1 MSERFSP
8 TSNSQLNPI
17 LSAASSAL
25 VDLVPIRENVMSQ
38 EKATEPKETK
48 SEANSANQVQKAKFD
63 FRSLNTLAVVSL
75 ASALTGIGALMAIIT
90 GHIAQAQIRRS
101 GENGKVLAVVGTVL
115 GYVSII
121 SWIIFSILSVIF
133 LALVSEGMTGLQPGM
148 FELHEFRKGFRDQ

>member
-1 MSERFSP
+1 MAQEKAVKP
-8 TSNSQLNPI
+8 ATTE
-17 LSAASSAL
+17 SAL
-25 VDLVPIRENVMSQ
+25 V
-38 EKATEPKETK
+38 EKAM
-48 SEANSANQVQKAKFD
+48 FD

-75 ASALTGIGALMAIIT
+75 ASALTGIGAVMAIIT

-115 GYVSII
+115 GYVSVI

-133 LALVSEGMTGLQPGM
+133 IALVSEGMTGLQPGM

>member
-1 MSERFSP
+1 MSPRFSR
-8 TSNSQLNPI
+8 TSNSQPNPI
-17 LSAASSAL
+17 RHTASSAL
-25 VDLVPIRENVMSQ
+25 VDLVPIRENVMAQ
-38 EKATEPKETK
+38 EKAVKPATTE
-48 SEANSANQVQKAKFD
+48 SALVEKAMFD

-75 ASALTGIGALMAIIT
+75 ASALTGIGAVMAIIT

-115 GYVSII
+115 GYVSVI

-133 LALVSEGMTGLQPGM
+133 IALVSEGMTGLQPGM